1 MLEEGTPIFL
11 QIAEQL
17 SADIVDGTL
26 AEGGRVP
33 STNEFA
39 AFYRINPATAAKGIN
54 MLVDDGILEKRRG
67 IGMFVVAGARD
78 RLIQMRRK
86 EFAEQYVDPLLAEA
100 RRLGIETD
108 ELIALIRHPGQ
119 RHQPRPINRFHKKAR
134 RHDTDRGGRTR
145 HPPLPRDDGTG
156 RRFHRAA
163 GEHHHRAAGPQRRR
177 QVHADADHHRPG
189 VPELRDGSGGR
200 AGIRWRTTPSCAG

>member
-26 AEGGRVP
+26 PEGGRVP

-78 RLIQMRRK
+78 RLIQLRRK

-108 ELIALIRHPGQ
+108 ELIALIRDPGQ
-119 RHQPRPINRFHKKAR
+119 AVSNPTAHQRNQSISQE
-134 RHDTDRGGRTR
+134 
-145 HPPLPRDDGTG
+145 
-156 RRFHRAA
+156 
-163 GEHHHRAAGPQRRR
+163 GEA
-177 QVHADADHHRPG
+177 
-189 VPELRDGSGGR
+189 S
-200 AGIRWRTTPSCAG
+200 

>member
-17 SADIVDGTL
+17 SADIVDGSL

-67 IGMFVVAGARD
+67 IGMFVVVGARD

-100 RRLGIETD
+100 RRLGIEAD
-108 ELIALIRHPGQ
+108 ELIALIK
-119 RHQPRPINRFHKKAR
+119 QPSTATTQTNQPISREE
-134 RHDTDRGGRTR
+134 
-145 HPPLPRDDGTG
+145 
-156 RRFHRAA
+156 
-163 GEHHHRAAGPQRRR
+163 GEA
-177 QVHADADHHRPG
+177 
-189 VPELRDGSGGR
+189 S
-200 AGIRWRTTPSCAG
+200 